1 MTALA
6 DRVNVAR
13 RFRRSIRID
22 TDLSDPTALEGFLC
36 PPSSAAVL
44 RTMAKHIA
52 ESGQAAFTWTGPY
65 GTGKSSLVIALS
77 AALNG
82 SPQLRESI
90 SHILGAE
97 TTGAL
102 WDALPPR
109 ADGWRILPVVGR
121 RDDPAQV
128 VGEAIQRARL
138 VRSGGIGVWS
148 DDYVFAT
155 LSRIANRTP
164 TKRGGLIVFIDEM
177 GKFLEGATY
186 DGTDIYFFQQLA
198 EIASRSNN
206 RLIVVGILHQ
216 AFEEYAYRLSRQ
228 MRDEWAKIQG
238 RFIDLP
244 ISVGPDE
251 QLELLGRA
259 IDVDGKSRRQA
270 RLAKQVAELLQ
281 RSTPPRLLEDCWPL
295 HPVTACLLG
304 PISRRRFGQNQR
316 SLFSFLN
323 STEPRGFQ
331 DFLRTAGD
339 DDLYAPDLV
348 WDYLRV
354 NLEPSIIASPDGHRW
369 AMAVDAL
376 ERCHAEGGGD
386 LKIRLLKV
394 IGLVDLFKER
404 SGLVA
409 SLELLDLA
417 VADYSEQEIRETL
430 ASLQEASLV
439 IFRKFSNSY
448 GIFEGS
454 DFDIEHAV
462 DEAYETIDEI
472 DFPRLTV
479 LAGLQPVIAKRHYHK
494 TGAIRWLETAVV
506 PLRDVEE
513 RAFNYLPNNGAIGAF
528 LLALPS
534 EGDSPRTVKAT
545 TDRLISLLPDS
556 VIVGIPQWTTWSI
569 ESLARELIALEQV
582 RDTTPELRGDRVAR
596 LEIDTRITDLQD
608 RIVNELDQTLDSA
621 IWHGGGLEPQ
631 QLEQAELNSLASKL
645 ADARFDESPR
655 LKNELLNRVRPSS
668 NAVAAQN
675 TLLRH
680 MALYEG
686 RERLGIKGFP
696 AEGGLF
702 ASTLEAT
709 GLYREHTPGEWRI
722 VAPNP
727 KDDPCNLVPAWEEA
741 TQFLQSNSHRAVSV
755 AEIYD
760 MWRAAPFGIKDGL
773 LPILAV
779 ALALS
784 KSHSLA
790 FYRQGVFQVRMTD
803 LDTDYL
809 AKDPADIQLRW
820 MDMSNVS
827 RRLLSDMADIVREMD
842 SQNTLTNLEPIDV
855 ARGLV
860 AIYDQLPP
868 WVGRT
873 QRLSSSARRV
883 RHLFKQAKDPN
894 RLIFDDIPQELDDRN
909 GTYAEENIGRVA
921 DKLRDA
927 LTELREVYPSMLHRL
942 RELLL
947 SELHVPNASAPMLA
961 DLRSRAENVLGIGG
975 DHRLEAFIVRLI
987 RFRGSNEDMENLAS
1001 MATNKMPRNWVDAD
1015 VDQAAVELADLA
1027 QKFLHIEAFARVK
1040 GRPTRRHSMAV
1051 VVGVGGRPT
1060 PFHDEFEIGD
1070 LERAEVDALVA
1081 ELGRELDN
1089 RREDRR
1095 NIILAALA
1103 ELSARYLSDRENFNA
1118 TGSQQE
1124 YEQVS

>member
-1 MTALA
+1 
-6 DRVNVAR
+6 
-13 RFRRSIRID
+13 
-22 TDLSDPTALEGFLC
+22 
-36 PPSSAAVL
+36 
-44 RTMAKHIA
+44 MAKHIA

-65 GTGKSSLVIALS
+65 GTGKSSLVIALG

-82 SPQLRESI
+82 NHKLRERT

-97 TTGAL
+97 TTEAL

-109 ADGWRILPVVGR
+109 TEGWRILPVVGR

-128 VGEAIQRARL
+128 VGEAIERARL
-138 VRSGGIGVWS
+138 VRYGRIGAWT
-148 DDYVFAT
+148 DDDVFDALT
-155 LSRIANRTP
+155 RIAKRAP
-164 TKRGGLIVFIDEM
+164 KKRGGLIVFIDEM
-177 GKFLEGATY
+177 GKFLEGAAF

-198 EIASRSNN
+198 EIASRCNN
-206 RLIVVGILHQ
+206 RLIVVGVLHQ
-216 AFEEYAYRLSRQ
+216 AFEEYAYRLSRE

-251 QLELLGRA
+251 QLDLLGRA
-259 IDVDGKSRRQA
+259 IEVEGKYRRRAQ
-270 RLAKQVAELLQ
+270 LAKQVADLLY
-281 RSTPPRLLEDCWPL
+281 RSTPTRLLEDCWPL

-316 SLFSFLN
+316 SLFGFLN

-331 DFLRTAGD
+331 DFLRTAADG
-339 DDLYAPDLV
+339 DLYAPDLV
-348 WDYLRV
+348 WDYLRF
-354 NLEPSIIASPDGHRW
+354 NLEPSIVASPDGHRW

-376 ERCHAEGGGD
+376 ERCHAGGGD
-386 LKIRLLKV
+386 DLEIRLLKI

-409 SLELLDLA
+409 CLELLNLA
-417 VADYSEQEIRETL
+417 VADYSDQEIREAL
-430 ASLQEASLV
+430 EKLQGASLV

-472 DFPRLTV
+472 DFSRLTV

-494 TGAIRWLETAVV
+494 TGAIRWFDTAVI
-506 PLRDVEE
+506 PLRDVGEC
-513 RAFNYLPNNGAIGAF
+513 ASNYLLNNRAIGAF

-534 EGDSPRTVKAT
+534 EGDSPRTVKAIE
-545 TDRLISLLPDS
+545 DRLTGLLPDG
-556 VIVGIPQWTTWSI
+556 VIVGIPQWTTRAI
-569 ESLARELIALEQV
+569 ESLARELLALEQV

-596 LEIDTRITDLQD
+596 LEVDVRITDLQD
-608 RIVNELDQTLDSA
+608 RIENELDQAVDSA

-645 ADARFDESPR
+645 ADARFGKSPC
-655 LKNELLNRVRPSS
+655 LSNELLNRIRPSS

-675 TLLRH
+675 ALLRH
-680 MALYEG
+680 MALHEG

-709 GLYREHTPGEWRI
+709 RLYRHTLGGWRF
-722 VAPNP
+722 VAP
-727 KDDPCNLVPAWEEA
+727 KIGDDPCNLVPGWEAA
-741 TQFLQSNSHRAVSV
+741 TQFLERNSHRAVSV

-760 MWRAAPFGIKDGL
+760 IWRAAPFGIKDGL

-779 ALALS
+779 AFALS

-790 FYRQGVFQVRMTD
+790 FYRQGVFQVRLTD

-809 AKDPADIQLRW
+809 AKDPADVQLRW

-827 RRLLSDMADIVREMD
+827 RRLLSEMANIVRDMD
-842 SQNTLTNLEPIDV
+842 SHNTLTNLEPIDV

-860 AIYDQLPP
+860 AVYDQLPP

-873 QRLSSSARRV
+873 QRLSSVARRV

-909 GTYAEENIGRVA
+909 GPYVEESIEKTSSN
-921 DKLRDA
+921 LREG
-927 LTELREVYPSMLHRL
+927 LTELREVYPLMLHRL

-961 DLRSRAENVLGIGG
+961 DLRSRAENISGIGG
-975 DHRLEAFIVRLI
+975 DHRLEAFIVRLV
-987 RFRGSNEDMENLAS
+987 RFHGSDEDMENLAS

-1027 QKFLHIEAFARVK
+1027 QRFIHIEAFARVK
-1040 GRPTRRHSMAV
+1040 GRPTRRHAMAV

-1060 PFHDEFEIGD
+1060 PLHDEFEIGD

-1081 ELGRELDN
+1081 ELGRELEN

-1095 NIILAALA
+1095 NVVLAALA
-1103 ELSARYLSDRENFNA
+1103 ELSARYLSDREDFNA